1 MLKTCAGHSA
11 HDVAHSHQRQL
22 VEGSRARLAPDETR
36 ERHLPVAE
44 RNDDVV
50 IFQTL
55 ALVYAQQ
62 LYAVGIVGLY
72 GQVAIAVV
80 PLFKEPLYVGR
91 VVYGKLVYDIEE
103 GAHKRALT
111 LYLVELVKTLQ
122 MLGKLKERKGRQVG
136 IAKEQ
141 TVRNLACGGACYGEA
156 LAALSLVAL
165 AALFPSLD
173 IFFIETGHV
182 SLHDLVGR
190 V

>member
-1 MLKTCAGHSA
+1 MVGSSSIDKKVLACTGESHIEHVEVVDNVFERFFQTVVLKTSAGHSA
-11 HDVAHSHQRQL
+11 HNVAHSHQRQL
-22 VEGSRARLAPDETR
+22 VEGSRARLAPDEAR

-103 GAHKRALT
+103 GGYERALT

-122 MLGKLKERKGRQVG
+122 MLGKLKERKG
-136 IAKEQ
+136 
-141 TVRNLACGGACYGEA
+141 
-156 LAALSLVAL
+156 
-165 AALFPSLD
+165 
-173 IFFIETGHV
+173 
-182 SLHDLVGR
+182 
-190 V
+190 